1 MREYEMINIDS
12 IFAIFFIRYRFRIA
26 MCVNARM
33 QSQWAMNEGFVAL
46 WSAAKSFSTTSTACA
61 VDLHARQMHST
72 NFRMITDFCDISI
85 KFYRNMQW

>member
-33 QSQWAMNEGFVAL
+33 QSQGHERRVRGIV
-46 WSAAKSFSTTSTACA
+46 
-61 VDLHARQMHST
+61 VGR
-72 NFRMITDFCDISI
+72 
-85 KFYRNMQW
+85 